1 MKMTKKLALFALMF
15 LITLVIPSYI
25 PQHHVFGKIL
35 LPMHLTV
42 LLSAYIIG
50 GPMAMVIG
58 AAAPIARHYIVGF
71 PAWEIAFPM
80 CFELAVYGL
89 VAGVLYS
96 RSDRRGKDIVKS
108 LLIAMLAGRIVWVVA
123 NIIMGH
129 GYTFVMFVNDM
140 IASALPGVILQLFVV
155 SLVVYSL
162 KKHNK
167 IK

>member
-1 MKMTKKLALFALMF
+1 MKIVKKLVLFWLMF
-15 LITLVIPSYI
+15 SLTLAIPTYI
-25 PQHHVFGKIL
+25 PQHHMLGKIL

-42 LLSAYIIG
+42 LLSGYIVGGVQAMIIG
-50 GPMAMVIG
+50 ATT
-58 AAAPIARHYIVGF
+58 PIIRHLVLGF
-71 PAWEIAFPM
+71 PAWEVAFPM
-80 CFELAVYGL
+80 SFELAAYGI

-96 RSDRRGKDIVKS
+96 RSDKRGKDIVKS

-140 IASALPGVILQLFVV
+140 IASALPGVMIQLFVV
-155 SLVVYSL
+155 SLVVYNL